1 MNQRLDK
8 VTSWLKNEG
17 IDAAFV
23 HSSDN
28 VFYLSNFMCRP
39 HERLLGLFVFADS
52 DPFLVC
58 PKMEEQAAKDAG
70 WSHKIIGY
78 DDVENP
84 WEMIKAEWKRRS
96 LQEQSGIAIEKD
108 VVSYARAEKLQTLS
122 NKVQFSALDDTL
134 NQLRLVKDR
143 NELEILREAAR
154 LADEAIQVGIDSL
167 REDVTEMDVL
177 AAIELAMKKKGIAEM
192 SFPTMVL
199 FGEKSAMPHGHPGL
213 RRLKKGDLVLFDL
226 GVVWK
231 GYCSDITRTVAFG
244 EIGEQQREIYEVVK
258 QAQQEAVDALKP
270 GVRIGDLDRIARDR
284 ISGAGYGSC
293 FTHRLGHGL
302 GISVHEFPSVNE
314 TNDHLLKEG
323 MVFTIEPGI
332 YVPGVG
338 GVRIEDDV
346 AVTQDGAEILTS
358 FTKDLVIV

>member
-1 MNQRLDK
+1 MYQRLDK
-8 VTSWLKNEG
+8 IKSWLKNEG

-28 VFYLSNFMCRP
+28 VFYLSNFMCHP
-39 HERLLGLFVFADS
+39 HERLLGLFIFADS

-58 PKMEEQAAKDAG
+58 PKMEETAAIEAG
-70 WSHKIIGY
+70 WSHNIIGY
-78 DDVENP
+78 DDVEDP
-84 WEMIKAEWKRRS
+84 WEMIRTEWKHRS
-96 LQEQSGIAIEKD
+96 LQEQSAIAIEKD

-122 NKVQFSALDDTL
+122 GTVQFYSLDDTL
-134 NQLRLVKDR
+134 NQFRLVKDA
-143 NELEILREAAR
+143 NELEIIREAAH
-154 LADEAIQVGIDSL
+154 LADEAIQIGIDSL
-167 REDVTEMDVL
+167 KEDCTEMDVL
-177 AAIELAMKKKGIAEM
+177 AAIELAMKKKGVHDM

-199 FGEKSAMPHGHPGL
+199 FGEKSALPHGHPGL

-226 GVVWK
+226 GVVWH

-244 EIGEQQREIYEVVK
+244 GIGKQQREIYEVVK
-258 QAQQEAVDALKP
+258 QAQQEAIDALKP
-270 GVRIGDLDRIARDR
+270 GVRVGDLDRIARDR
-284 ISGAGYGSC
+284 ISGAGYGSF

-302 GISVHEFPSVNE
+302 GISVHEFPSINE

-332 YVPGVG
+332 YVPEVG

-346 AVTQDGAEILTS
+346 YITQDGAEILTS